1 MNLYDTLCQF
11 RHNYS
16 SVAKVNFKG
25 TAKFQVNKFILCYIN
40 LASPN
45 LTNNLAGK
53 FVQDPNLS
61 H

>member
-1 MNLYDTLCQF
+1 MNLYDTLCKF

-25 TAKFQVNKFILCYIN
+25 TAKIQANKFSPCYIN